1 MWDFED
7 FKDSTITTTTKTRI
21 KDKGQ
26 VITSYYLDKTYDV
39 DMQPIEESRKAKTW
53 GEDIEATYQFYS
65 DVDLAVDDVIVFK
78 GKTYMIEKII
88 DWISYKIYAIKEVDV
103 RVDG

>member
-39 DMQPIEESRKAKTW
+39 DMQPIEESTKTKTW
-53 GEDIEATYQFYS
+53 GNDIESTWQVFCDEDMNVGDIIIYNNKSYS
-65 DVDLAVDDVIVFK
+65 
-78 GKTYMIEKII
+78 IEKKI
-88 DWISYKIYAIKEVDV
+88 DWISYKIYAIKEVDIKV
-103 RVDG
+103 NG

>member
-1 MWDFED
+1 MLGST
-7 FKDSTITTTTKTRI
+7 FKDSTITTTTKARI

-39 DMQPIEESRKAKTW
+39 DMQPIEESIKTKTW
-53 GEDIEATYQFYS
+53 GNDIEATYQIYS

-78 GKTYMIEKII
+78 GKPYKVEKMI
-88 DWISYKIYAIKEVDV
+88 DWISYNIYAIKEADV
-103 RVDG
+103 IIDG

>member
-1 MWDFED
+1 MWEFDEFC
-7 FKDSTITTTTKTRI
+7 DSTITTTVKSSY
-21 KDKGQ
+21 KNKGQ
-26 VITSYYLDKTYDV
+26 LITSYTLDREYNV
-39 DMQPIEESRKAKTW
+39 DMQPIEASRKAKTW

-65 DVDLAVDDVIVFK
+65 NVDLAVDDVIVFK
-78 GKTYMIEKII
+78 GKTYMVEKVI